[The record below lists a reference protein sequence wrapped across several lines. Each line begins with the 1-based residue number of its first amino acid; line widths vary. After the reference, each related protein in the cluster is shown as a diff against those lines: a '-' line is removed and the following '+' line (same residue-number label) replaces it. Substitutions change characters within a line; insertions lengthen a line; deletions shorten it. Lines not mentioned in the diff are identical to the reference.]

1 MLEDW
6 AAGAGCLRTGRSAWH
21 GDLVKDSHGARVD
34 VVVIGAGQLG
44 LAVAHHLQRAGL
56 PRRPGGSG
64 SAGGFVVLDDGP
76 APGGAWQYQRDSLRV
91 RQADGVPDLPG
102 MPATFD
108 PGGRSSALVPR
119 YLGEYERALEL
130 PVVRPVRVRAVRDVG
145 GPGGLLAVETDR
157 GEWLTR
163 AVVSATGSW
172 QRPFWPAYPGRES
185 FVGLQ
190 VHARDVRSAA
200 DFAGRHVILIG
211 GGASALALLLEIAEV
226 TTTMWVTRRP
236 EPGDGAPDG
245 RWERAASATEVEPTG
260 VGPTQSAVGVT
271 GLPLTAQ
278 DSRGIDA
285 GILAPLPM
293 FSRIVPDGVVWDPG
307 DVPPAPAHRAADV
320 LVWATGFRADLTHL
334 APLRLRVHGGGIAM
348 DGPAVVADPRVQLVG
363 YPLAGPSENRAP
375 RDAVRNLRRLLTF

>member
-1 MLEDW
+1 M
-6 AAGAGCLRTGRSAWH
+6 
-21 GDLVKDSHGARVD
+21 KDSHGARVD

-44 LAVAHHLQRAGL
+44 LAVARHLQRAGL

-102 MPATFD
+102 MPAPVD
-108 PGGRSSALVPR
+108 PEERASILLPR

-145 GPGGLLAVETDR
+145 GPGGPLAVETDC
-157 GEWLTR
+157 GEWLAR

-226 TTTMWVTRRP
+226 TTTTWVTRRP

-245 RWERAASATEVEPTG
+245 RWERAVSATEVEPTG

-278 DSRGIDA
+278 DPRGIDA

-293 FSRIVPDGVVWDPG
+293 FSRIVPDGVVWDPR

-375 RDAVRNLRRLLTF
+375 RDAVRNLRRLLAF